1 MVKACNSDVQ
11 NVFKCSMEWKLL
23 HNNKLLYIKRKV
35 INIESLNPQS
45 DSMKA
50 EIFWCLVS
58 TALSNEA
65 SPTNKTWIETYLM
78 SDSVRFD
85 TEFMA

>member
-50 EIFWCLVS
+50 EIF
-58 TALSNEA
+58 
-65 SPTNKTWIETYLM
+65 
-78 SDSVRFD
+78 
-85 TEFMA
+85 